1 MIWTDTAFL
10 LSKNRYNE
18 NSVIAEIYT
27 ERYGKKT
34 GIIFG
39 ASSKKI
45 KNYLQIG
52 NKIHV
57 NYNVKDENSI
67 GYFKVEILKPLAP
80 FFFDDK
86 KKLLCVSSAINL
98 VKLLTVESQ
107 QNEQIFKLIDDFYT
121 YIKNKDWI
129 KQYILW
135 ELKFLKL
142 IGYDLEL
149 KNLVSKQIENN
160 NVKYFVISNSQK
172 RFVPNFLVENSQ
184 NFIDKE
190 NLLNGLKIV
199 GDYLDKTI
207 LKPNNLSF
215 PPSRIELANLINQI

>member
-207 LKPNNLSF
+207 LKPNNINF
-215 PPSRIELANLINQI
+215 PNSRIDFVNILK

>member
-1 MIWTDTAFL
+1 MIWGDAAFL
-10 LSKNRYNE
+10 LSKSKYNE
-18 NSVIAEIYT
+18 NSIIAEVYT
-27 ERYGKKT
+27 ENYGKKS

-39 ASSKKI
+39 ASSRKT

-57 NYNVKDENSI
+57 NYSSKDENSI
-67 GYFKVEILKPLAP
+67 GNFKVEIIKALTPL
-80 FFFDDK
+80 FFDNK
-86 KKLLCVSSAINL
+86 KKLLCLTSAINL
-98 VKLLTVESQ
+98 VKLLTAEAQKNS
-107 QNEQIFKLIDDFYT
+107 QIFNLIEHL
-121 YIKNKDWI
+121 YISMNREDWI

-160 NVKYFVISNSQK
+160 NVKYYVKSNNQIK
-172 RFVPNFLVENSQ
+172 FVPNFLVDDSQ
-184 NFIDKE
+184 NIIDKE

-199 GDYLDKTI
+199 GDYLDKSI
-207 LKPNNLSF
+207 LKPNNINF
-215 PPSRIELANLINQI
+215 PNSRIDFINILK